1 MSTCDLTLE
10 AESDLKSILRY
21 TIEQWGVEQ
30 AQHYADLLE
39 VGFRKIASQ
48 KAASRTFSEVYPQI
62 RVTKC
67 EHHYIFYLPQQPTSS
82 RPLILAVLHERMD
95 LVSRLKSRLE

>member
-1 MSTCDLTLE
+1 MNAYDLTIE
-10 AESDLKSILRY
+10 AETDLKSILLY

-39 VGFRKIASQ
+39 AGFCKISTQ
-48 KAASRTFSEVYPQI
+48 KATSRTFSKVYPQV

-67 EHHYIFYLPQQPTSS
+67 EHHYIFYLSQQTESS

-95 LVSRLKSRLE
+95 LLSRLKKRLG

>member
-1 MSTCDLTLE
+1 MNAYDLIPE
-10 AESDLKSILRY
+10 AEADLRSILRY

-39 VGFRKIASQ
+39 AGFHKIATK
-48 KAASRTFSEVYPQI
+48 KAASRTFSEVYPQV

-82 RPLILAVLHERMD
+82 RPLIIAVLHERMD